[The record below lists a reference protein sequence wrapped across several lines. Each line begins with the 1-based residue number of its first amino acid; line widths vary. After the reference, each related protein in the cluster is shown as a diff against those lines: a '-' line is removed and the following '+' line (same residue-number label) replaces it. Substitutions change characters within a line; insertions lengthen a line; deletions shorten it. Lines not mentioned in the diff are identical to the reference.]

1 MRKLHF
7 VLGLIL
13 CILLPFS
20 AISQEDSTRK
30 EKKKKERKEVNP
42 NFKHKFTTFHL
53 EARADFEY
61 NYDFTK
67 WGDGNLSVLGYSGT
81 ATQHHYGFRGDY
93 FNFLLGGDIG
103 DHFSYFIRQR
113 IVPVKGY
120 TELFDNTD
128 FLYLEYKINK
138 QWSMRM
144 GKQAI
149 FVGGFEYDAPPIDV
163 YYYTHYWGH
172 FPCFLLGAS
181 AAYSDKSGKN
191 KIVFNV
197 ANSPYV
203 KYQDNNWKSGLL
215 SYNLYWSGKFGPF
228 HALYSVNFM
237 EYQRGK
243 FINFIVL
250 GNKLSFDKWS
260 IYVDWVNRAAGF
272 QNFFQDFS
280 VVSRLDWHV
289 SPSVNLFAKGGYEQ
303 NFAGYTYNESDGDF
317 AQKGDSQLRDWNPV
331 STDMLMPVG
340 YNRWFYG
347 LGLEFR
353 PRVYPDLRVHAWVA
367 DAVMHRPGSAAE
379 IYPPIMDIKHHT
391 LTANV
396 GFTWRLDFMKFLP
409 EKLK

>member
-1 MRKLHF
+1 MRKLHI
-7 VLGLIL
+7 VIGLAL
-13 CILLPFS
+13 CFLLPLS
-20 AISQEDSTRK
+20 AISQEDGARK

-61 NYDFTK
+61 DYNLAK
-67 WGDGNLSVLGYSGT
+67 WGTNGPFGT
-81 ATQHHYGFRGDY
+81 STEGTVTQHNYGFRGDY

-103 DHFSYFIRQR
+103 DHFSYFLRQR

-138 QWSMRM
+138 QWSLRM

-172 FPCFLLGAS
+172 FPCFLLGMS
-181 AAYSDKSGKN
+181 AAYTDKSGKN
-191 KIVFNV
+191 KIGFNV
-197 ANSPYV
+197 ANSPYI

-250 GNKLSFDKWS
+250 GNKISFDKWS
-260 IYVDWVNRAAGF
+260 IYVDYINRAAGF
-272 QNFFQDFS
+272 RDFFQDFS

-303 NFAGYTYNESDGDF
+303 NFANYYYTSGYENS
-317 AQKGDSQLRDWNPV
+317 LVNV
-331 STDMLMPVG
+331 DMWLPSHHN
-340 YNRWFYG
+340 YWFYG
-347 LGLEFR
+347 LGMEFR
-353 PRVYPDLRVHAWVA
+353 PRVYPDLRVHAYVA
-367 DAVMHRPGSAAE
+367 NAVMHDPGTAIPE
-379 IYPPIMDIKHHT
+379 DMDAKNST

-396 GFTWRLDFMKFLP
+396 GVTWRLDFMKFLP
-409 EKLK
+409 AKLKS

>member
-1 MRKLHF
+1 MRKLYF
-7 VLGLIL
+7 VLSLVL

-20 AISQEDSTRK
+20 AFSQNDSGKKEKTKK
-30 EKKKKERKEVNP
+30 EKKAVNP

-61 NYDFTK
+61 DGELTK
-67 WGDGNLSVLGYSGT
+67 WHNTLYPQLPDGKAWENK
-81 ATQHHYGFRGDY
+81 YGFHGDY

-103 DHFSYFIRQR
+103 DHFSYFLRQR

-120 TELFDNTD
+120 TEFFDNTD
-128 FLYLEYKINK
+128 FLYLEYKFNK
-138 QWSMRM
+138 QWSLRM

-172 FPCFLLGAS
+172 FPCFLLGMS
-181 AAYSDKSGKN
+181 AAYTDKSGKN
-191 KIVFNV
+191 KIGVNI

-203 KYQDNNWKSGLL
+203 KYQDNRWNSGLL

-260 IYVDWVNRAAGF
+260 VYLDYINRAAGF
-272 QNFFQDFS
+272 RDFFQDFS
-280 VVSRLDWHV
+280 MVSRLDWHV

-303 NFAGYTYNESDGDF
+303 NFANYQYVSDFEDPMV
-317 AQKGDSQLRDWNPV
+317 DV
-331 STDMLMPVG
+331 DMWLPSNHN
-340 YNRWFYG
+340 YWFYG
-347 LGLEFR
+347 LGMEYH
-353 PRVYPDLRVHAWVA
+353 PRVYPDLRVHAYVA
-367 DAVMHRPGSAAE
+367 NAVMHRPVNASE
-379 IYPPIMDIKHHT
+379 NINVDLENMT

-396 GFTWRLDFMKFLP
+396 GVTWRLDFMKFLP